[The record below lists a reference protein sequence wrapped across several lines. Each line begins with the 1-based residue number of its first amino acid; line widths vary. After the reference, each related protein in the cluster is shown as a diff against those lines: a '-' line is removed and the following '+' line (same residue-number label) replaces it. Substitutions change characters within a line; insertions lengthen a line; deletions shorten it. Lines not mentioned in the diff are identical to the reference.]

1 MVNSEENYKFDLGV
15 RGLRI
20 FLPLSIINQ
29 KFAAHLNCLLDTVK
43 IGRCILLL
51 PEM

>member
-29 KFAAHLNCLLDTVK
+29 KFAASSVRYFFPVK
-43 IGRCILLL
+43 IGQCILLL